1 MSAKASATRGGE
13 PPSVANL
20 FCQAVLQEQATVP
33 ATVAESGLWPVGTK
47 VLWECM
53 SRYIPGTIERVNGDG
68 TYGIRMTSSAL
79 GLCTPVPTAGWIVA
93 TGRLVD
99 GDLVRENVTYG
110 CVGTDGMTPL
120 EDGTYRRDDETGIL
134 TLAGPLGRL
143 NHYHPVHDD

>member
-1 MSAKASATRGGE
+1 MSAKVSATRGGE

-68 TYGIRMTSSAL
+68 TYGIK
-79 GLCTPVPTAGWIVA
+79 W
-93 TGRLVD
+93 
-99 GDLVRENVTYG
+99 TYG
-110 CVGTDGMTPL
+110 GAI
-120 EDGTYRRDDETGIL
+120 RDWMRETIESSKRVDKDRIQPAPDTSKWRMERQTKAPERPGSE
-134 TLAGPLGRL
+134 
-143 NHYHPVHDD
+143 